1 MDDANNGNGD
11 AMNLF
16 LKHSKIGLLKG
27 VTEMEYKAWREAY
40 DDYAT
45 TLINQPT
52 MVIPMHELVSAAIKR
67 DIEEWARYEKKPNT
81 IYSQELFSEYF
92 NRLLRANARS
102 DILQALREVPSMQSA
117 SLADYLAYSRA
128 VRELL
133 ERKQSKETGE
143 AEVEVFI
150 RGLNP
155 AGLKEKMRLE
165 HCKNVDIARE
175 VAYGFVSDNAQ
186 FAGRTYQ
193 MQAMEGGAS
202 SKHQCYRCQGYGHKA
217 KDCPT
222 GEQPTQPSRP
232 RVISSPPVTNQ
243 HRDRSPPPQTP
254 KHSRASNEKH
264 DDMLCFACGKPGHKA
279 KDCRS
284 RPSSQKSSP
293 PERPP
298 PPPADVVTCYNCG
311 KPGHKSNQC
320 LEPKKERKKVNSA
333 K

>member
-1 MDDANNGNGD
+1 MTDDANNSNGD

-27 VTEMEYKAWREAY
+27 VTEKEYKDWREAS

-81 IYSQELFSEYF
+81 AYSQDLFSEYF
-92 NRLLRANARS
+92 NRLLRANPRS
-102 DILQALREVPSMQSA
+102 DILQALREVPSMQPA
-117 SLADYLAYSRA
+117 SLAGYLAYSRA

-155 AGLKEKMRLE
+155 AGLKEK
-165 HCKNVDIARE
+165 NIDIARE

-193 MQAMEGGAS
+193 MQALEGGAS
-202 SKHQCYRCQGYGHKA
+202 KKHQCYK
-217 KDCPT
+217 
-222 GEQPTQPSRP
+222 S
-232 RVISSPPVTNQ
+232 TNQ
-243 HRDRSPPPQTP
+243 
-254 KHSRASNEKH
+254 
-264 DDMLCFACGKPGHKA
+264 
-279 KDCRS
+279 
-284 RPSSQKSSP
+284 
-293 PERPP
+293 
-298 PPPADVVTCYNCG
+298 
-311 KPGHKSNQC
+311 
-320 LEPKKERKKVNSA
+320 
-333 K
+333 